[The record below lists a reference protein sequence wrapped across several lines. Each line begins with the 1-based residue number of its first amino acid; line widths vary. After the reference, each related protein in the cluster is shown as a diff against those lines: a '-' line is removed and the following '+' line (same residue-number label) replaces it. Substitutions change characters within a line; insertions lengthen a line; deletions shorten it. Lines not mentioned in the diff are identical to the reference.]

1 MGTEGEDNIN
11 MGTGAEDD
19 INLKINGEES
29 SVDVVSL
36 VDKKDISKEDCLK
49 LVQSICKKLAIDGDE
64 MMFMTV
70 NLTQKTT
77 TCVGSQLGVNFLN
90 HKPHISKEDHPDNP
104 NISQMFQQFLED
116 HYEISNIC
124 DDKQIPFSPASSVIM
139 ESPSY
144 TPFSSPRPY
153 KAVKLPSSKSGKLL
167 TPKIEVME
175 SDFDGNSTA
184 TDSQEDDNQ
193 LSLESYVN
201 SLPLTEQSFL
211 IGSPKDQAIQQV
223 INNNPITNQGVLA
236 RLLSPSIQGLQAF
249 QRFQSPTIPNSSAVP
264 VFQPPVIQNS
274 ANFTGF
280 RSPANQTTAEL
291 LSQTN
296 QNEFHSPTT
305 LNIRSV
311 LARLLTPSKHQMNA
325 TQSPTSVPAF
335 PTPTSFQSIK
345 PQTAQNQSSP
355 VPTPI
360 SLHPIQLQQV
370 SNQSEPV
377 NSFTPVQPT
386 SETGGEKQSTG
397 GKRGRGRPKGSFKR
411 VEVPMESETDETEN
425 EGEKTDKTVTL
436 RSGRKVRVP
445 SWRKDILEESLKINR
460 RKLEEITDIQIKQE
474 RISPTFPETPEDDQ
488 DEDVR
493 VEFDFDILA
502 ELKKESDLEP
512 DQSDDSSWCGTVHL
526 TSGDD
531 STPNR
536 VPFKFTFPVEKKQKL
551 EEKENDAVKVVQNED
566 VEISYDNTLSSL
578 GLARKRAR
586 TINRCPDFTGRGH
599 IWRCEDGRFNYYQMY
614 TVQNIS
620 WGRQFTCKICKR
632 VMQGNESLKTHCF
645 THEAFNKLHPV
656 CQACDRVFDNHQ
668 ALEDH
673 IGLHEKLYSCH
684 TCEVKFV
691 SKLALIQHLNWV
703 HKEMYSCPRCDKTF
717 TSSKDLSNHLEEC
730 FDEKALVTR
739 GGVKHLTE
747 DWIGIKEDGK
757 VTFKCRSCKDV
768 FETVEEYN
776 KHMLQHK
783 SKFVQKL
790 NEKLEKSM
798 STEKPSTDVD
808 DKSTT
813 CELCNKI
820 FETPV
825 HLAKHKKAKHKKDQD
840 DDEDTD
846 EDVSPDAYKCSSC
859 NIHFDSAVAF
869 SHHCMKYHPDNPMIS
884 LEDDT
889 DFPCNLC
896 SKRMRT
902 KEGYDTH
909 IKMHDNMMKKQC
921 KMCGTFLH
929 QEASIDLHC
938 CVKEDSEFTCE
949 KCSLCFYNQGFLAGH
964 QHHVHGKPLED
975 IKVKDNDTGQPIC
988 NICGKIFKKAS
999 DLEGHRSIHTG
1010 ELPFVCHLCHKSFRL
1025 RSTLKTHLMTHRD
1038 FHEFMCEVCGR
1049 TFKLIESLRL
1059 HRRLHNKTCYFKC
1072 KHCPREFRAYDGLK
1086 YHMLQCHK
1094 DEVKGKK
1101 LKIYKCEHCNKDMAT
1116 HQQYVRHVSIH
1127 TNEKPLQC
1135 DQCGTRWATISQL
1148 NAHKKKHN
1156 AENLKF
1162 ACDVC
1167 NIRFPILSKLKRHVK
1182 TAKHID
1188 NCRIQTLPID
1198 TVRLEEETGADPPQN
1213 TSRIIADVTD
1223 IEEKVEIMFYEINLP
1238 EDENSLGEKTSMIY
1252 DISVVPENQNGALFE
1267 ASASNGAGTD
1277 LQVAANMS
1285 VVGRSNNSSQ
1295 LQQTTLNAITGSG
1308 NSSSNAELKEAIGT
1322 ITGNTNSEN
1331 VNVQI
1336 QQTVV
1341 EAMAQTMNSDNV
1353 SSSQVDKSVVS
1364 TVKSN
1369 VNSNSVSEVS
1379 LVRASA
1385 VTQGIDHMA
1394 KIGAVAVKL
1403 NAEVDRISAV
1413 TNTDKYNTDLQLTQS
1428 YDTTSDTEN
1437 TDLISTEG
1445 SATEVDS

>member
-1 MGTEGEDNIN
+1 MATEGEDNIN
-11 MGTGAEDD
+11 MATGAEGS
-19 INLKINGEES
+19 INIKMNGEES
-29 SVDVVSL
+29 PVDVVSL
-36 VDKKDISKEDCLK
+36 VDQREISKEDCLK
-49 LVQSICKKLAIDGDE
+49 LVQSICKKLAVEGDE

-90 HKPHISKEDHPDNP
+90 HKPHTSKGDHPDNP

-211 IGSPKDQAIQQV
+211 IGSPKSPAIQQV
-223 INNNPITNQGVLA
+223 ITNQGVLA
-236 RLLSPSIQGLQAF
+236 RLLSPSGQGLPPF
-249 QRFQSPTIPNSSAVP
+249 HRFQTPTIPNSSAVP

-274 ANFTGF
+274 TNFTGIQ
-280 RSPANQTTAEL
+280 SPAIQNAAEL
-291 LSQTN
+291 LSTN
-296 QNEFHSPTT
+296 QNEFPSPTSM
-305 LNIRSV
+305 NIRSV
-311 LARLLTPSKHQMNA
+311 LARLLTPSRPPMNA
-325 TQSPTSVPAF
+325 TQQISTSVPSF
-335 PTPTSFQSIK
+335 PTPTSFQSDK
-345 PQTAQNQSSP
+345 PQTTQNQSSS
-355 VPTPI
+355 VPI

-370 SNQSEPV
+370 VNQSEPA
-377 NSFTPVQPT
+377 NSFTPVQPP
-386 SETGGEKQSTG
+386 SESRSEKLSSG
-397 GKRGRGRPKGSFKR
+397 VKRGRGRPKGSFKR
-411 VEVPMESETDETEN
+411 AEVPMESETDETEN
-425 EGEKTDKTVTL
+425 EAEKIDKKSDKTVTL
-436 RSGRKVRVP
+436 RSGRRVRVP
-445 SWRKDILEESLKINR
+445 SWRKDILEESLKNNR
-460 RKLEEITDIQIKQE
+460 KKMEEMTDIQIKQE

-531 STPNR
+531 STPSR
-536 VPFKFTFPVEKKQKL
+536 VPFKFTFPGEKKQKL
-551 EEKENDAVKVVQNED
+551 EEKENNTVKVVQNEE
-566 VEISYDNTLSSL
+566 VEVSYDNTLSSL

-586 TINRCPDFTGRGH
+586 TINRCPDFTGKGH

-614 TVQNIS
+614 TAQNIS

-656 CQACDRVFDNHQ
+656 CQACDRIFDNHQ

-673 IGLHEKLYSCH
+673 IGEHEKLYSCH
-684 TCEVKFV
+684 TCQVKFV

-739 GGVKHLTE
+739 GGMKHLTE
-747 DWIGIKEDGK
+747 DWIGIKEDGR

-798 STEKPSTDVD
+798 STEKTSNEVSD
-808 DKSTT
+808 DKSIT

-820 FETPV
+820 FETPI
-825 HLAKHKKAKHKKDQD
+825 HLEKHRKNKHKKDPD
-840 DDEDTD
+840 DDEDTE
-846 EDVSPDAYKCSSC
+846 EDVSADAYKCSSC
-859 NIHFDSAVAF
+859 NIHFDSAIGF
-869 SHHCMKYHPDNPMIS
+869 SHHCTKYHPDNPMIS
-884 LEDDT
+884 LIDDT
-889 DFPCNLC
+889 DFPCHLC
-896 SKRMRT
+896 SKRMRS

-938 CVKEDSEFTCE
+938 CIKEGSEFTCD
-949 KCSLCFYNQGFLAGH
+949 KCSLSFYDHGFLAGH
-964 QHHVHGKPLED
+964 QHHVHGKPMED
-975 IKVKDNDTGQPIC
+975 IKVKDNVKGQPIC
-988 NICGKIFKKAS
+988 NICGKTFKKVS

-1167 NIRFPILSKLKRHVK
+1167 NIKFPILSKLKRHVK

-1188 NCRIQTLPID
+1188 NCRIKTLPID
-1198 TVRLEEETGADPPQN
+1198 TVHLEEEAGADPPHN
-1213 TSRIIADVTD
+1213 NSRIIADVTD

-1238 EDENSLGEKTSMIY
+1238 EDENSLGDETSMIY
-1252 DISVVPENQNGALFE
+1252 DISVVPKNQNGGLFQ
-1267 ASASNGAGTD
+1267 ASTSNGVGTD
-1277 LQVAANMS
+1277 LPSAATSS
-1285 VVGRSNNSSQ
+1285 VIERSNNSSQ
-1295 LQQTTLNAITGSG
+1295 LEQTAINAITGS
-1308 NSSSNAELKEAIGT
+1308 NSELQDAIGT

-1331 VNVQI
+1331 VQI
-1336 QQTVV
+1336 QQAVV
-1341 EAMAQTMNSDNV
+1341 TAMMQAINTKNV
-1353 SSSQVDKSVVS
+1353 NTSQVHKSVD
-1364 TVKSN
+1364 VKSN
-1369 VNSNSVSEVS
+1369 VNSNSVLEVS
-1379 LVRASA
+1379 PAGASA
-1385 VTQGIDHMA
+1385 DTQIIDQVT
-1394 KIGAVAVKL
+1394 KIGAVAEKL
-1403 NAEVDRISAV
+1403 NAEVDEISAV
-1413 TNTDKYNTDLQLTQS
+1413 TNSDKFDTNLQLTQS

-1445 SATEVDS
+1445 SATEIDS